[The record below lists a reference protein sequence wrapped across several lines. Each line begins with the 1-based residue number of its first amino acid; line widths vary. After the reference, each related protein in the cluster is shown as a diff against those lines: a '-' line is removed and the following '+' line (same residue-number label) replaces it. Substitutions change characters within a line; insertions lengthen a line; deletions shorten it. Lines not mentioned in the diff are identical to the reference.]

1 MSNTTDSTRDDIRR
15 NEGATDQHGD
25 AKSPERL
32 EREVDEARS
41 RLGRTASELSDRL
54 SPGEIMDQALGLARE
69 HGGEF
74 GRNLGAQVKNNPMP
88 MILTSVGI
96 TWMMMA
102 SGNNGTAH
110 PYVKHDMATGTAT
123 GAGTGANGNGLK
135 DKLGNA
141 ASKSRDK
148 AGEMG
153 ERMHDATDN
162 MKESIHGAA
171 GHARESAQ
179 NARDSL
185 AHFYRDQPLIAGSLG
200 IAIGAALGALVPPTE
215 MEDDMFGEARDRSVD
230 AAKSTAAK
238 KYDEVRESARSQ
250 TSI

>member
-1 MSNTTDSTRDDIRR
+1 MSN
-15 NEGATDQHGD
+15 ATDTHKDD
-25 AKSPERL
+25 ADKSPEQL
-32 EREVDEARS
+32 EREVDQARS

-54 SPGEIMDQALGLARE
+54 SPGEIMDQALGMARE

-88 MILTSVGI
+88 MILTSVGL

-102 SGNNGTAH
+102 SGKNGAAH
-110 PYVKHDMATGTAT
+110 PYVKHDMSTGKDGN
-123 GAGTGANGNGLK
+123 GAGTASGLE
-135 DKLGNA
+135 
-141 ASKSRDK
+141 DK
-148 AGEMG
+148 AGAMG
-153 ERMHDATDN
+153 DRMHDAADN
-162 MKESIHGAA
+162 MKESMQGATE
-171 GHARESAQ
+171 HAMESAQ
-179 NARDSL
+179 NVRDSL

-215 MEDDMFGEARDRSVD
+215 MEDDMFGDASDRSVD
-230 AAKSTAAK
+230 AAKSTASK